1 MYVKSLYI
9 TMSLDKLLFYDYTV
23 DLLNST
29 KEKKSSNVLQIFF
42 FKESKEQRKKEK
54 KKITASYFLQIN

>member
-9 TMSLDKLLFYDYTV
+9 TMSLDKLLFYNYTV

-29 KEKKSSNVLQIFF
+29 KEKKSSNVLQIF